1 MRFLSEIYIFVYM
14 KWIFKILTL
23 CVAATAL
30 GCISDGHEDPDET
43 TLVKIGQV
51 APDFTAQL
59 YPEGEVTLSS
69 LRGKIVLLTLW
80 DPECPTCR
88 KEISMAQE
96 RIIDHFK
103 GKEFHYLPIAR
114 GQGYDLI
121 KGFCEANGYTF
132 PIGLDPRR
140 EIYSLYATLYVPRSF
155 IIDRQ
160 GVIRSIEVEY
170 EFDQLDEIVYTI
182 ESML

>member
-1 MRFLSEIYIFVYM
+1 M
-14 KWIFKILTL
+14 KWIFKILAL
-23 CVAATAL
+23 CVVAAAL
-30 GCISDGHEDPDET
+30 GCISDGHEGSDET
-43 TLVKIGQV
+43 TLVSIGQV

-69 LRGKIVLLTLW
+69 LRGKVVLLTLW

-88 KEISMAQE
+88 KEIAVAQE
-96 RIIDHFK
+96 RIIDHFE
-103 GKEFHYLPIAR
+103 GKEFCYLPVAR

-155 IIDRQ
+155 IIDRK
-160 GVIRSIEVEY
+160 GIIRSIEVEY
-170 EFDQLDEIVYTI
+170 ELDHLDEIVSTI

>member
-1 MRFLSEIYIFVYM
+1 M
-14 KWIFKILTL
+14 KWIFKILAL
-23 CVAATAL
+23 CVAVTAL
-30 GCISDGHEDPDET
+30 GCISDGHEDSDKT

-69 LRGKIVLLTLW
+69 LRGKVVLLTLW

-88 KEISMAQE
+88 NEIAVAQE
-96 RIIDHFK
+96 RIIDHFE
-103 GKEFHYLPIAR
+103 GKEFCYLPVAR

-121 KGFCEANGYTF
+121 KGFCEVNGYTF

-155 IIDRQ
+155 IIDRK

-170 EFDQLDEIVYTI
+170 ELDHLDEIISTI
-182 ESML
+182 EGML